1 MTARHSDESRIFQ
14 NSLLLSRKKIV
25 IANGSVGI
33 AVEVIRNDLKGLA
46 EHLLNITIARKGQR
60 LVPRSWTLRRRLM
73 VTMSKLAEE

>member
-25 IANGSVGI
+25 FENGSVGI

-60 LVPRSWTLRRRLM
+60 PVPRSWTLRRRLM
-73 VTMSKLAEE
+73 VTMSKLVEE